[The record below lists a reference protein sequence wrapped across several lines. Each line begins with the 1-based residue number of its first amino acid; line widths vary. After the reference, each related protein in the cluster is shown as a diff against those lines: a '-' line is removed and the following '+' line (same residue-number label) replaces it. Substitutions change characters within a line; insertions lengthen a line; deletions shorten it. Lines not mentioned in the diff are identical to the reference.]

1 MSGPAWLAGS
11 FAALMIMVAACCA
24 GRLAVSRVRGKDTEL
39 DTDGLHVLMGVA
51 MAGMLEPRLSP
62 VPGTIWR
69 AVFAAAAAW
78 FAWQAIRA
86 RSGRPGGWR
95 CAHPAPHAVEC
106 AAMVYMLLPAGSRP
120 SGRGPG
126 MAMPGMNGAAAAGNP
141 ALTLV
146 LALFMLGYILWT
158 IDRLASPSRATATAT
173 AHGAAAGS
181 PPPAALTASATARVH
196 GTARPG
202 AIVYSGAPGRLT
214 LAPRLATGYKIAM
227 GIGMGYMLIMML

>member
-1 MSGPAWLAGS
+1 MSGPAWLTGG
-11 FAALMIMVAACCA
+11 FAALMILVAACSA
-24 GRLAVSRVRGKDTEL
+24 GRLAVFRARGKDTEL
-39 DTDGLHVLMGVA
+39 DTDGLHLLMGVA
-51 MAGMLEPRLSP
+51 MAGMLEPGLSP

-69 AVFAAAAAW
+69 AVFAAAGAW
-78 FAWQAIRA
+78 FAGQAIRT
-86 RSGRPGGWR
+86 RNGRAGGSR

-120 SGRGPG
+120 PGRGPQ
-126 MAMPGMNGAAAAGNP
+126 MAMPGMTGAAAAGNP

-158 IDRLASPSRATATAT
+158 IDRLASQSSARATATAN
-173 AHGAAAGS
+173 GAAAGR
-181 PPPAALTASATARVH
+181 PPPAAITASAAAEVS

-202 AIVYSGAPGRLT
+202 NTEHGGAPGRPA

-227 GIGMGYMLIMML
+227 GIGMGYMLVMML

>member
-1 MSGPAWLAGS
+1 MSGPPWLTGV

-24 GRLAVSRVRGKDTEL
+24 GRLAVFRARGKDTEL
-39 DTDGLHVLMGVA
+39 DTDGLHLLMGVA
-51 MAGMLEPRLSP
+51 MAGMLEPGLSP
-62 VPGTIWR
+62 VLGAIWR
-69 AVFAAAAAW
+69 AVFAAAATW

-86 RSGRPGGWR
+86 RRGRPGSPL

-126 MAMPGMNGAAAAGNP
+126 MAMSGMNGGAAAGNP

-146 LALFMLGYILWT
+146 LALFLLGYILWT
-158 IDRLASPSRATATAT
+158 IDRLASPSRARAIAT
-173 AHGAAAGS
+173 AHGAAAGR
-181 PPPAALTASATARVH
+181 PPPVAVTASATARVS

-202 AIVYSGAPGRLT
+202 SIADGGAPGRPA

-227 GIGMGYMLIMML
+227 GIGMGYMLVTML